1 MLLNLKYHK
10 YNINRTIFKCQHVNI
25 FVFESKNYA
34 LPRVEL
40 LVVVLRP
47 RSCIK
52 RKMENLHIHTP
63 RISTTIDMSLYVID
77 TVAIGTAPL
86 GLIPDTHTT
95 ELPFRS

>member
-10 YNINRTIFKCQHVNI
+10 YNINRTIFKCQYVNI
-25 FVFESKNYA
+25 FVFESKMYA
-34 LPRVEL
+34 RPIVGL

-47 RSCIK
+47 RSNIMMK
-52 RKMENLHIHTP
+52 IENLHIHNP
-63 RISTTIDMSLYVID
+63 LINANIDISLYVID
-77 TVAIGTAPL
+77 TVVIGTAPL